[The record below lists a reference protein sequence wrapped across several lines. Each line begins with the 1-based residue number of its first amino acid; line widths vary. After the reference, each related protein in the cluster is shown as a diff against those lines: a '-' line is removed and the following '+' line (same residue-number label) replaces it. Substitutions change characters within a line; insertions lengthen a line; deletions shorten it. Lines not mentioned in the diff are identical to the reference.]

1 MHMSICLCFIFD
13 TLNGSHTHLL
23 WLCLQLDSSFHYSLT
38 FFPICFF
45 FLITTVFLLQMA
57 FFGCNAY
64 YFWHLCIRLS
74 SPLCITPLLPA
85 LSHHMDGIM
94 VFFLSAPLVNFSSA
108 FLWHIVATFSL
119 LHVVVIVVLLVC
131 VLVFSCVRLCCKL
144 LALLVYTFGL
154 MALILCYNKHTG
166 MPTYVCLWFV
176 RARVCVC
183 L

>member
-1 MHMSICLCFIFD
+1 MSICLCFIFD

-85 LSHHMDGIM
+85 LSHHMVWYYGVLPLSTFGEFLVSIF
-94 VFFLSAPLVNFSSA
+94 VAHCCHFFIASRCCYCSSFSLCFGFFLCSA
-108 FLWHIVATFSL
+108 
-119 LHVVVIVVLLVC
+119 VL
-131 VLVFSCVRLCCKL
+131 
-144 LALLVYTFGL
+144 
-154 MALILCYNKHTG
+154 
-166 MPTYVCLWFV
+166 
-176 RARVCVC
+176 
-183 L
+183 